1 MQHVPQ
7 DLGGHDD
14 HGCVR
19 IVRDIAGEQADP
31 IVAESCREVM
41 ELLIAQRLD
50 RCGVE
55 TRPVR
60 PEGEMGCELAHDR
73 LPGSGGAQTRTS
85 RSFSSARQARIWN
98 SSRAKSSSAAN
109 SVSCGPYCVCTCPRY
124 ADPLVHAGCVMDHS
138 VSGIDR
144 EVCTLVEYV

>member
-73 LPGSGGAQTRTS
+73 LPGSGG
-85 RSFSSARQARIWN
+85 
-98 SSRAKSSSAAN
+98 RADQDIAVVLECAAGAN
-109 SVSCGPYCVCTCPRY
+109 LEFVESEVELGREQCELRPVLRVHVSTLRGPPGPCGVCHGSLCV
-124 ADPLVHAGCVMDHS
+124 GN
-138 VSGIDR
+138 
-144 EVCTLVEYV
+144 